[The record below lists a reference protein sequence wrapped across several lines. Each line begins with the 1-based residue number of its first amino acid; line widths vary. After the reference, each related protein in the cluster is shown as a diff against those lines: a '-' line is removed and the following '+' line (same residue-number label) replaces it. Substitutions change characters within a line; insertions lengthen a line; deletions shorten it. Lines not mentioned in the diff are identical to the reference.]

1 MDDIVKNNLMS
12 PFGYFISGDSI
23 IFIINGSDRMGLLN
37 YAHFYGEYGGVRP
50 VISLEKGKFIVML

>member
-1 MDDIVKNNLMS
+1 MS